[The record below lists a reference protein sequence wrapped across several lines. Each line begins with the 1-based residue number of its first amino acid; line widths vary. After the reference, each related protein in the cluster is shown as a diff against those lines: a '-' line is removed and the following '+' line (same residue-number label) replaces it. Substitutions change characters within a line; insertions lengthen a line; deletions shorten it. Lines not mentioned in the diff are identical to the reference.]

1 MDSVSSSGE
10 LDIVGYGDIL
20 RARSTVFVRG
30 AGLTNDGI
38 YYVKSVTH
46 SIKPGQ
52 FYKQSFE
59 LTREGLGTT
68 LQRII

>member
-1 MDSVSSSGE
+1 MDSVSSLGE
-10 LDIVGYGDIL
+10 LDIARYGDIL

-46 SIKPGQ
+46 SNKTQTI
-52 FYKQSFE
+52 Y
-59 LTREGLGTT
+59 TT
-68 LQRII
+68 KL